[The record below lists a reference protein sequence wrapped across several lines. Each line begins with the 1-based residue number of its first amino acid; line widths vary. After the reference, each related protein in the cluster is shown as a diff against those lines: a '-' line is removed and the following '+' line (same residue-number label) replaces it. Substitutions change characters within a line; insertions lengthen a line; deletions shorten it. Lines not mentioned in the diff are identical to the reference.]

1 MASKSLVPGLVI
13 GAVVVLI
20 GMSCS
25 SATPSASQSPIE
37 VVPHSSTPPVS
48 IPERY
53 ALQQTLDFTMT
64 LTTTS
69 TGGRHGRL
77 DRKHT
82 CERGDMSPDLR
93 WEGIP
98 ETAKSLAL
106 IMDDP
111 ASDMM
116 GWEIDILWNHWVVY
130 SIPSNIT
137 GLESDQKTG
146 NFLDSGAK
154 QGVNDYGRV
163 QYNGP
168 CPIPNLKFSDTRTFP
183 SGAPGG
189 GARRQ
194 PRENI
199 SAEDR
204 SYYLRIYALDI
215 PVTLD
220 SGVDRDTFLKTID
233 GNVLAAGELRV
244 PYKSTKSFTC
254 RTLDETVC
262 LENLPNAKQR
272 Q

>member
-1 MASKSLVPGLVI
+1 MVSKSLVPALVI
-13 GAVVVLI
+13 GALMVLV

-25 SATPSASQSPIE
+25 RAISPVSQSPI
-37 VVPHSSTPPVS
+37 SSTPTIS

-53 ALQQTLDFTMT
+53 VLQQPLDFTMT

-69 TGGRHGRL
+69 TGGTYGRI
-77 DRKHT
+77 DRKHS

-130 SIPSNIT
+130 SIPPNIT
-137 GLESDQKTG
+137 ELASDQKPG
-146 NFLDSGAK
+146 NILDSGAK

-168 CPIPNLKFSDTRTFP
+168 CPIPNLKFSNTRTFP

-199 SAEDR
+199 SAEER
-204 SYYLRIYALDI
+204 PYYLRIYALDI
-215 PVTLD
+215 PVNLD
-220 SGVDRDTFLKTID
+220 PGVDRDTLLRTID
-233 GNVLAAGELRV
+233 GNVLAAGELSV
-244 PYKSTKSFTC
+244 PYKSSKSFTC

-262 LENLPNAKQR
+262 FENLRAMAKQR
-272 Q
+272 